1 MSLFVHVPQ
10 MFSEWDL
17 SIRLKK
23 RTIIGS
29 IRLKKCIS
37 IYIIR
42 YKKCN
47 FAREEKEL
55 YYA

>member
-1 MSLFVHVPQ
+1 MALFVHVPQ

-29 IRLKKCIS
+29 IHLEKCIY

>member
-1 MSLFVHVPQ
+1 

-23 RTIIGS
+23 RTIIDS
-29 IRLKKCIS
+29 IRLKKCINA
-37 IYIIR
+37 YIIR